1 MPNLIVSASVFNIG
15 TIIRVVRCDE
25 GIDHTE
31 IEDVWTDAEELSVA
45 GSADS
50 FGNAGRFLLWFHDD
64 LQ

>member
-1 MPNLIVSASVFNIG
+1 VFNIG

-45 GSADS
+45 GTADS